1 MDKTIEALTR
11 AYQEVVEKKK
21 LDPVDNKELEK
32 DFDDRDDQDIDNDG
46 DVDKS
51 DKYLHKRRK
60 TVKKAIKKSNED
72 EPDGESGETAVMN
85 PKGEQKEG
93 VKESMTIRDKLL
105 SVLEKRDDHYKG
117 AAPAE
122 PMDNN
127 LKGEG
132 AKKMKSD
139 LEKGAEVSDTVSKG
153 HDDTTKA
160 GRVTKKSK
168 ANPTDKDVKG
178 DMNVINKPVDITQ
191 QGGVKESLTKT
202 MKSIVDS
209 YQSMYEK
216 KSELDKDIEKIAKD
230 VKKSTSVDEDYYAMK
245 DAERHAERD
254 GKNYRGDVS
263 VQHQYDAYH
272 MKKHGYTHFEPGSYG
287 TRRYTKGPTA
297 HHSSTKIEPKHHPD
311 VREETKDVNEAGY
324 AGNYASSVSSYSREK
339 DHERRYEKENPG
351 KKWKDLPW
359 GYKQSHSAHYDK
371 NPA

>member
-60 TVKKAIKKSNED
+60 IVKKAIKKSNED
-72 EPDGESGETAVMN
+72 EPEGESGETAVMN

-93 VKESMTIRDKLL
+93 VKESMSIRDKLL

-117 AAPAE
+117 ATPAE

-139 LEKGAEVSDTVSKG
+139 LEKGSEVNDTEAKG
-153 HDDTTKA
+153 HDDASKA

-191 QGGVKESLTKT
+191 QGGMKESLTKT
-202 MKSIVDS
+202 MKSIVNS

-216 KSELDKDIEKIAKD
+216 K
-230 VKKSTSVDEDYYAMK
+230 VDEDYYAMK
-245 DAERHAERD
+245 DAEAHAKKD
-254 GKNYRGDVS
+254 GKNYQGDVS

-297 HHSSTKIEPKHHPD
+297 HHSSTKITSDHHPD
-311 VREETKDVNEAGY
+311 VTSENY
-324 AGNYASSVSSYSREK
+324 AGNYGSSVSSYGREK
-339 DHERRYEKENPG
+339 DHEKRYEKENPG
-351 KKWKDLPW
+351 KKWKDLSW
-359 GYKQSHSAHYDK
+359 GHQQSHSSHYDK